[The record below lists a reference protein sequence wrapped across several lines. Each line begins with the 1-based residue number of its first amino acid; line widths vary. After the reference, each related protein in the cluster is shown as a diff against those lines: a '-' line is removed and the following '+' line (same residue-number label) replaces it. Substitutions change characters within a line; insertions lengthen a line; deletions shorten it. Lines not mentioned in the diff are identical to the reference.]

1 MDSEKKVFKIGQPTF
16 KFLHFDEN
24 YDYRYIMP
32 QPRTFKIDKIT
43 KCYIF
48 WCELDTNC
56 WNNNHK
62 IFKKKKYFCD
72 VRNCEY
78 FEDNT
83 GCCIYA
89 EGTYI

>member
-1 MDSEKKVFKIGQPTF
+1 MENSKKVFINGETTF
-16 KFLHFDEN
+16 KDNCFGT
-24 YDYRYIMP
+24 YRTP

-43 KCYIF
+43 KCFIF

-62 IFKKKKYFCD
+62 IFRSKKYFCD

-78 FEDNT
+78 FKDNT
-83 GCCIYA
+83 GGIIYA
-89 EGTYI
+89 DGTYI

>member
-1 MDSEKKVFKIGQPTF
+1 MDSEKKVFKIGETTF
-16 KFLHFDEN
+16 KN
-24 YDYRYIMP
+24 NCNGTYRTP
-32 QPRTFKIDKIT
+32 HPRTFKIDKIT

-62 IFKKKKYFCD
+62 TFRKKKKFCD